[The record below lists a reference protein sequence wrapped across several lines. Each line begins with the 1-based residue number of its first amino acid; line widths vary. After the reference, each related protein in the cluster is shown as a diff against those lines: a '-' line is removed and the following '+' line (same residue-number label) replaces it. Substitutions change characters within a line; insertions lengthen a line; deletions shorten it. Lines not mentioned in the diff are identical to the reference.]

1 MNRSLFSVG
10 SLILSML
17 IDRYDHVAAYMNGHN
32 HAGNYATRRHCHYL
46 NFKGMVETE
55 KKTAYAVVRF
65 FPDRLEVV
73 GRGIEPDR
81 SLGQLAF

>member
-1 MNRSLFSVG
+1 
-10 SLILSML
+10 ML

-32 HAGNYATRRHCHYL
+32 HAGNYATHRHCHYL

-55 KKTAYAVVRF
+55 DRTAYAVVRC

-73 GRGIEPDR
+73 GSGIEPDR
-81 SLGQLAF
+81 NLGQLAF